1 MDEETR
7 SHLFEPFF
15 TTKGPERG
23 TGLGL
28 ATVYG
33 IVQQSG
39 GHIDVRSEPGHGT
52 TFQIYLP
59 RSKASL
65 PPAEGGP
72 ERGEVREGDETILL
86 VEDEAAVRSLLGR
99 ALRGCG
105 YTVLE
110 AAGGADA
117 LRLAEQHAGPIHLVV
132 TDVVMPGMNGRQ
144 VAERLAALR
153 PGVRAL
159 FVSGYTD
166 DAVVRHGLGGAEAV
180 FLQKPFTPDALARK
194 VRELLDRTG

>member
-1 MDEETR
+1 
-7 SHLFEPFF
+7 
-15 TTKGPERG
+15 
-23 TGLGL
+23 
-28 ATVYG
+28 
-33 IVQQSG
+33 VQQSG

-65 PPAEGGP
+65 PPAEGSP
-72 ERGEVREGDETILL
+72 ERGEAREGDETILL

-117 LRLAEQHAGPIHLVV
+117 LRLAAEHAGPIHLVV
-132 TDVVMPGMNGRQ
+132 TDVVMPVMNGRQ